1 MFLYLFNHIR
11 VFIVITLQP
20 VNNATAVFAKVC
32 IKTTEYEPY
41 IAVIIIEVLA
51 LIRDYDDFLESKR
64 DVTISL

>member
-1 MFLYLFNHIR
+1 VFLYLFNHIR

-41 IAVIIIEVLA
+41 IAVIIIEIFGIDPGL
-51 LIRDYDDFLESKR
+51 
-64 DVTISL
+64 

>member
-1 MFLYLFNHIR
+1 MFLYSFNHIR
-11 VFIVITLQP
+11 VFIVITSP
-20 VNNATAVFAKVC
+20 SVNKATAVFAKVC